1 MLPSIIMAA
10 RDHNIDVPCGDYC
23 FLCPYTKGSKLQTS
37 VGWVPTLAS
46 KNCQLQ
52 FCLVRT

>member
-1 MLPSIIMAA
+1 MLPSIIMAG
-10 RDHNIDVPCGDYC
+10 RDHNIDVPCGDYF